1 MEMKLKNKDGRE
13 ISSPS
18 EEKVILLEKFK
29 EKKEQMNSTLPY
41 DFQLNYNGGKTYSKG
56 SVNMEQNKFVT
67 QQELENLSQRIN
79 HGQEIIDKDL
89 SQFKEQIL
97 DIKNDSKRQH
107 ESLMKNIDDKFENIK
122 DLQKSQF
129 ENIKD
134 LQKSQFDTQ
143 SAEVKNY
150 ISSTIFK
157 ATSIGT
163 AVATLIITIAI
174 FLLDKFVFNS

>member
-1 MEMKLKNKDGRE
+1 MKLKNKDGRE

-18 EEKVILLEKFK
+18 EKKVILLEEFK
-29 EKKEQMNSTLPY
+29 DKKEQMNSTLPY

-56 SVNMEQNKFVT
+56 SVDMEQNKFVT

-129 ENIKD
+129 
-134 LQKSQFDTQ
+134 DTQ

-157 ATSIGT
+157 ATTIGI

-174 FLLDKFVFNS
+174 FVLDKFVLNS

>member
-1 MEMKLKNKDGRE
+1 MIEMKLKKKDGRE
-13 ISSPS
+13 ISSPTDK
-18 EEKVILLEKFK
+18 KVILLEEFK
-29 EKKEQMNSTLPY
+29 DKKEQMNSTLPY

-56 SVNMEQNKFVT
+56 SVDMEQNKFVT

-129 ENIKD
+129 
-134 LQKSQFDTQ
+134 DTQ

-157 ATSIGT
+157 ATTIGI

-174 FLLDKFVFNS
+174 FVLDKFVLTS